1 MPVNNQ
7 LPLETQ
13 QRRALDNLCKR
24 IFKCNLIRLTKT
36 YHLFIMLTSLL
47 LYSKSTNGVKNV
59 SINLSI
65 SIIRKLI
72 EHIKRVLYCFYLTS
86 DGIRSLV
93 INISIEWFIL
103 LVDNS
108 LIVQ

>member
-1 MPVNNQ
+1 
-7 LPLETQ
+7 
-13 QRRALDNLCKR
+13 
-24 IFKCNLIRLTKT
+24 
-36 YHLFIMLTSLL
+36 MLTSLL